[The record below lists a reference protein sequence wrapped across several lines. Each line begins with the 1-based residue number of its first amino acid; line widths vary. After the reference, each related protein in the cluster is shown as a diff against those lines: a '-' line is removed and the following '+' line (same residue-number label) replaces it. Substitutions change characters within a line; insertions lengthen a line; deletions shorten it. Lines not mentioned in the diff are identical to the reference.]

1 MMFPLLLQPDTPGG
15 KRKADE
21 VEESKQIKKSR
32 APIEDGDDG
41 EPDVSIWLPNLGQVN
56 YVRPDD
62 RKISLKMI

>member
-41 EPDVSIWLPNLGQVN
+41 EPDVSIWLPTVGGS
-56 YVRPDD
+56 
-62 RKISLKMI
+62 IM

>member
-21 VEESKQIKKSR
+21 VEESKQIKKLR

-62 RKISLKMI
+62 CKISLKMI